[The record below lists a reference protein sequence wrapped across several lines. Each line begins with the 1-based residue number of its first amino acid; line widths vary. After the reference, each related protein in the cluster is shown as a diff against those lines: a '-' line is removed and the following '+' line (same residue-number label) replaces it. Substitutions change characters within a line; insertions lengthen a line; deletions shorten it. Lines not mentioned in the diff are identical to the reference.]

1 MATVQHLYVG
11 KEGAQELYRY
21 IKRKMDELSGF
32 VVVPGTGDDHHPDV
46 DTPNEHYL
54 YFVEVED
61 SGEPDH
67 YKEWIWQHGGWVCI
81 GDTSVVV
88 DTYVAGAGIK
98 MERDGTTVTVTNTDH
113 IYKDTP
119 QGTVSGTSMSVDV
132 GSNEYAI
139 FEVGATIT
147 DLTINVGSTADTST
161 VSQSMFEFTLP
172 AGAVLEN
179 VSVLNPNG
187 DECLIMGPMEWP
199 GQVTYQGRVVNGIAT
214 IIGYSPVFY
223 NKEWIGAGDGVLLTA
238 GNGVKF
244 AFHNKEV

>member
-1 MATVQHLYVG
+1 MATAQHLYVG

-67 YKEWIWQHGGWVCI
+67 YKEWIWQHESWVCI

-88 DTYVAGAGIK
+88 DTYVAGAGIE

-113 IYKDTP
+113 LYKVTP
-119 QGTVSGTSMSVDV
+119 QGTVSETSMSVDV

-139 FEVGATIT
+139 FEVDATIT
-147 DLTINVGSTADTST
+147 DLTINVGSTTDTST

-179 VSVLNPNG
+179 VSVLNSNG
-187 DECLIMGPMEWP
+187 DECLMMGPMEWP
-199 GQVTYQGRVVNGIAT
+199 GQVTYQGKVVNGIAT
-214 IIGYSPVFY
+214 IVGYSPVMY
-223 NKEWIGAGDGVLLTA
+223 NGPWLSDDEGNMLATSDGKKIRYSTT
-238 GNGVKF
+238 
-244 AFHNKEV
+244 